1 MNSIY
6 SDFDGKRILVT
17 GGTGFIGGKLVEEL
31 ALKSKADVSVLV
43 RNFARAVRVARLP
56 ITMITGDVT
65 NPAQVAQAAR
75 GCDIIFHCAYGN
87 SGPDDQ
93 RRLVTVEGT
102 RNVLEAA
109 LRVGTERVVHLSSLM
124 VYGVTPSGDLKES
137 APRRYLGT
145 VYADSK
151 LDAEEL
157 AFEYAER
164 HGLPVVILQPTAVY
178 GPFAA
183 GWTVSVLT
191 MLKKSRIILVNGGDG
206 FANIVFID
214 DLVDAMLR
222 AAVKKAAVGEAFL
235 ISSDHPVKWS
245 ELYGRYESMLGI
257 SSTVNMSAAAAKAL
271 YGTRNRNRGIIRE
284 TMKILQDEPSTCRR
298 ILNTREL
305 SFLRKILRTYM
316 PAKIHEKLKNGVGLS
331 GPTEPAR
338 IVTQQDK
345 PIHAWH
351 PALVE
356 FLAAKTR
363 VCIDK
368 AQKILGYKP
377 AYDFDSG
384 MKMTEKWARWANL
397 LN

>member
-1 MNSIY
+1 VNSIY

-31 ALKSKADVSVLV
+31 VLKSKADVSVLV

-102 RNVLEAA
+102 RNVFEAA
-109 LRVGTERVVHLSSLM
+109 LRFGTERVVHLSSLM
-124 VYGVTPSGDLKES
+124 VYGVTHNGDLQES

-151 LDAEEL
+151 LDAEQL
-157 AFEYAER
+157 AFDYAER
-164 HGLPVVILQPTAVY
+164 RGLPVVVLQPTAVY

-183 GWTVSVLT
+183 GWTVSVLN
-191 MLKKSRIILVNGGDG
+191 MLKKQRIILVDGGDG
-206 FANIVFID
+206 LANIVFID

-222 AAVKKAAVGEAFL
+222 AAVNKAAVGEAFL
-235 ISSDHPVKWS
+235 ISSDQPVKWS
-245 ELYGRYESMLGI
+245 QLYGRYESMLGI
-257 SSTVNMSAAAAKAL
+257 SSTVNMSTAAAKAF
-271 YGTRNRNRGIIRE
+271 YSTRNRSRGIIKE
-284 TMKILQDEPSTCRR
+284 TMRILKDEPSIRKR
-298 ILNTREL
+298 IMNAREI
-305 SFLRKILRTYM
+305 SFLRKVSRTYM
-316 PAKIHEKLKNGVGLS
+316 PPKMHEKLKNGVGRS
-331 GPTEPAR
+331 SPSEPVRTA
-338 IVTQQDK
+338 IEQEK

-351 PALVE
+351 PALVD

-377 AYDFDSG
+377 AYDFESG
-384 MKMTEKWARWANL
+384 MKVTEKWARWANL